1 MLPKLFKVSTSRA
14 DPLARLPTIILTIT
28 GKLPLCG
35 MFKASTSRADP
46 LARLPTMILTITG
59 KLPLCGPGARVRVYV
74 CVWDS
79 EREREC
85 VCQVHLAFR
94 HQVPEPA
101 YFEAAAV
108 LPWAYMEPRLHAAPP
123 SGMAAGGVVGFR
135 LTSLMSPRAAVSA
148 AAAASF
154 ARDFTQASNCAAP
167 SGVASTSDN

>member
-14 DPLARLPTIILTIT
+14 DPLARLPTIILTITGKLPLCGMFKASTSRADPLARLPTMILTIT

-101 YFEAAAV
+101 YFEPAV
-108 LPWAYMEPRLHAAPP
+108 LPWASMEPRLDAAPP
-123 SGMAAGGVVGFR
+123 SGLAAGGVVGC
-135 LTSLMSPRAAVSA
+135 
-148 AAAASF
+148 
-154 ARDFTQASNCAAP
+154 Q
-167 SGVASTSDN
+167 G